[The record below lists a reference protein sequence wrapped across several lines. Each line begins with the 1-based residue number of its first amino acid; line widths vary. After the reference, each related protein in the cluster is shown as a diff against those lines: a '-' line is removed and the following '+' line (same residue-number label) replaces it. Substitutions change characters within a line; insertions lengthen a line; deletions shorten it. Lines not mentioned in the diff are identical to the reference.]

1 MGHDNRLSLVTGL
14 GDVLERD
21 SSDWGVEILYGV
33 GEFETEIGGIEWGCV
48 RGVVVRDLGDRNVED
63 LIVDDCWE
71 CLCAQSQQNH
81 TKSNSKE
88 GADVGC
94 EHVSALVG
102 EWNGSSEQVNFFDSL
117 AKRLSHFFR
126 HPHNSKYIL

>member
-1 MGHDNRLSLVTGL
+1 MGHNNRLSLITDL

-21 SSDWGVEILYGV
+21 SSDWGVKIFYRV
-33 GEFETEIGGIEWGCV
+33 GEFETELGGIEWGRV
-48 RGVVVRDLGDRNVED
+48 RRVVVRDLGDRNVED
-63 LIVDDCWE
+63 LVVNDCWE
-71 CLCAQSQQNH
+71 SLCAQSQQNH

-126 HPHNSKYIL
+126 HPHNS

>member
-81 TKSNSKE
+81 TKSNCKE

-102 EWNGSSEQVNFFDSL
+102 EWDRPSEQVNFFDSL